1 MSNKGFKPHGDYV
14 VVEACTRKDQTSSGI
29 YIKPKDHPHYGKG
42 QVISIGAGIL
52 DEKGKVFPT
61 EFKEGDYIIY
71 DKKQGVEVY
80 LGYALVKVQS
90 IVAIVEK
97 DTEIS

>member
-1 MSNKGFKPHGDYV
+1 MSGFKPYGDYV
-14 VVEACTRKDQTSSGI
+14 VVEVSKKKDQTSSGI
-29 YIKPKDHPHYGKG
+29 YIKPTDHHSYIKG
-42 QVISIGAGIL
+42 QVMSIGAGIL
-52 DEKGKVFPT
+52 NEKGKVFPI
-61 EFKEGDYIIY
+61 EFKEDDYIIY

-80 LGYALVKVQS
+80 MGYALVKVQS